1 MTDALA
7 NGPMRLPDA
16 WWEALRATYATPPRH
31 YHTFDHVAEVAK
43 QFHAVAADTGWA
55 QPAEVWLAVLHHDA
69 IYTVGLP
76 DNEARSAELARAL
89 IAEHHAPV
97 DADRV
102 ATLIQ
107 LTAAHGHL
115 GPADVDA
122 DTALFLDCDMAIL
135 GAAPDV
141 FDAYDEA
148 VAAEWAPV
156 VPPEAWAIGRG
167 RFLRGLLAGER
178 IFLSD
183 RFHRLLDAPA
193 RANLARAAEKLG

>member
-7 NGPMRLPDA
+7 NGPIRLPDA
-16 WWEALRATYATPPRH
+16 WWDALKGAYATPPRR
-31 YHTFDHVAEVAK
+31 YHTFDHVVEVAK

-69 IYTVGLP
+69 VYEIGRP

-89 IAEHHAPV
+89 IQAHGAHA

-102 ATLIQ
+102 AALIQ

-115 GPADVDA
+115 GPSDVDA

-135 GAAPDV
+135 GAAPAV

-156 VPPEAWAIGRG
+156 LPPEAWAVGRG
-167 RFLRGLLAGER
+167 RFLHGLLAAER

-193 RANLARAAEKLG
+193 RANLARAAAKLA